1 MLEYSEPV
9 TKLIDEFKRLPG
21 IGQKTAQRLAFHVLR
36 MSEADVERFVGALE
50 EVKRRIVSC
59 SVCNNL
65 TDVDP
70 CRFCASTSRDRSM
83 ICVVEEPYN
92 LVAVEKTRSYHGLYH
107 VLHGSL
113 SPIRGLGPE
122 DLRLA
127 NLLPRLRPENNDG
140 VEVREVILATNPNT
154 EGEATA
160 SYISRLLKPL
170 GVRVTR
176 IAMGMPVGSDLEY
189 VDEVTMDKALANRH
203 EIWFK
208 VQGSKLSTGQKLFF
222 DMHKRPPRRY
232 P

>member
-9 TKLIDEFKRLPG
+9 TKLIDEFKRLPV
-21 IGQKTAQRLAFHVLR
+21 IGHKSAQRLAFHVLR
-36 MSEADVERFVGALE
+36 MTEADVERFVAALE
-50 EVKRRIVSC
+50 EVKRKIVSC
-59 SVCNNL
+59 TVCNNL
-65 TDVDP
+65 TDVEP
-70 CRFCASTSRDRSM
+70 CRFCASTARDRSM

-92 LVAVEKTRSYHGLYH
+92 LVAVEKTRSYNGLYH

-122 DLRLA
+122 DLRLQ

-203 EIWFK
+203 EI
-208 VQGSKLSTGQKLFF
+208 
-222 DMHKRPPRRY
+222 
-232 P
+232 

>member
-21 IGQKTAQRLAFHVLR
+21 IGQKSAQRLAFYILR
-36 MSEADVERFVGALE
+36 MSDADVTRFADALQ

-59 SVCNNL
+59 DVCNNL
-65 TDVDP
+65 TDVNP
-70 CRFCASTSRDRSM
+70 CRFCASPSRDRSV

-92 LVAVEKTRSYHGLYH
+92 LIAVEKTRSFQGLYH

-113 SPIRGLGPE
+113 SPIRGVNP
-122 DLRLA
+122 DNLRLQ
-127 NLLPRLRPENNDG
+127 NLLPRLRPENNEG
-140 VEVREVILATNPNT
+140 IEVREVILATNPT
-154 EGEATA
+154 MEGEATA
-160 SYISRLLKPL
+160 NYINRLLKPL

-203 EIWFK
+203 EI
-208 VQGSKLSTGQKLFF
+208 
-222 DMHKRPPRRY
+222 
-232 P
+232 

>member
-1 MLEYSEPV
+1 MLDYAEPV

-21 IGQKTAQRLAFHVLR
+21 IGHKTAQRLAFHILR
-36 MSEADVERFVGALE
+36 VPEADVERFVEALR
-50 EVKRRIVSC
+50 EVKRRIIFC

-70 CRFCASTSRDRSM
+70 CRFCASPGRDRSM

-92 LVAVEKTRSYHGLYH
+92 LVAVEKTRSYKGLYH

-113 SPIRGLGPE
+113 SPIRGLRPD
-122 DLRLA
+122 DLHLA
-127 NLLPRLRPENNDG
+127 NLLPRLKPENNDG
-140 VEVREVILATNPNT
+140 VEVQEVILATNPNT

-160 SYISRLLKPL
+160 NYISRLLKPL

-176 IAMGMPVGSDLEY
+176 IAMGMPVGCDLEY

-203 EIWFK
+203 EI
-208 VQGSKLSTGQKLFF
+208 
-222 DMHKRPPRRY
+222 
-232 P
+232 

>member
-1 MLEYSEPV
+1 MLDYAEPV

-21 IGQKTAQRLAFHVLR
+21 VGQKSAQRLAFHILR
-36 MSEADVERFVGALE
+36 MPEQDVARFVAAME
-50 EVKRRIVSC
+50 EVKRKIVFC
-59 SVCNNL
+59 TVCNNL

-70 CRFCASTSRDRSM
+70 CRFCSSSARDRSV

-113 SPIRGLGPE
+113 SPIRGMSPD
-122 DLRLA
+122 DLRLQ

-154 EGEATA
+154 EGEAPA

-189 VDEVTMDKALANRH
+189 VDGVTMDKALTNRH
-203 EIWFK
+203 EI
-208 VQGSKLSTGQKLFF
+208 
-222 DMHKRPPRRY
+222 
-232 P
+232 

>member
-1 MLEYSEPV
+1 MLDYAEPV

-21 IGQKTAQRLAFHVLR
+21 IGHKSAQRLAFHILR
-36 MSEADVERFVGALE
+36 TPEADVERFIEALR
-50 EVKRRIVSC
+50 EVKRRIIFC

-70 CRFCASTSRDRSM
+70 CRYCSSPGRDRSM

-92 LVAVEKTRSYHGLYH
+92 LVAVEKTRSYRGLYH

-113 SPIRGLGPE
+113 SPIRGISPD
-122 DLRLA
+122 DLHLA

-140 VEVREVILATNPNT
+140 VEVLEVILATNPNT

-160 SYISRLLKPL
+160 NYISRLLKPL

-203 EIWFK
+203 E
-208 VQGSKLSTGQKLFF
+208 
-222 DMHKRPPRRY
+222 M
-232 P
+232 

>member
-1 MLEYSEPV
+1 MLDYAESV

-21 IGQKTAQRLAFHVLR
+21 IGHKTAQRLAFYILR
-36 MSEADVERFVGALE
+36 VPEADVERFVEALR
-50 EVKRRIVSC
+50 EVKRRIIFC
-59 SVCNNL
+59 TVCNNL

-70 CRFCASTSRDRSM
+70 CRYCSNPSRDRSM

-92 LVAVEKTRSYHGLYH
+92 LVAVEKTRSYKGLYH

-113 SPIRGLGPE
+113 SPIRGLGPD
-122 DLRLA
+122 DLHLA
-127 NLLPRLRPENNDG
+127 NLLPRLKPENNDG

-160 SYISRLLKPL
+160 NYISRLLKPL
-170 GVRVTR
+170 GARVTR

-203 EIWFK
+203 EI
-208 VQGSKLSTGQKLFF
+208 
-222 DMHKRPPRRY
+222 
-232 P
+232 

>member
-1 MLEYSEPV
+1 MLEYAEPV

-21 IGQKTAQRLAFHVLR
+21 IGQKSAQRLAFHVLR
-36 MSEADVERFVGALE
+36 MTEADVERFIAALE
-50 EVKRRIVSC
+50 EVKRKITYC

-70 CRFCASTSRDRSM
+70 CRFCASPSRDRSV

-92 LVAVEKTRSYHGLYH
+92 LVAIEKTRSYHGLYH
-107 VLHGSL
+107 VLHGTL
-113 SPIRGLGPE
+113 SPIRGINPE
-122 DLRLA
+122 DLRLQ
-127 NLLPRLRPENNDG
+127 NLLPRLKPENNDG
-140 VEVREVILATNPNT
+140 VAIREVILATNPNT

-170 GVRVTR
+170 GLRVTR

-203 EIWFK
+203 EI
-208 VQGSKLSTGQKLFF
+208 
-222 DMHKRPPRRY
+222 
-232 P
+232 

>member
-1 MLEYSEPV
+1 MLDYAEPV

-21 IGQKTAQRLAFHVLR
+21 IGHKTAQRLAFHILR
-36 MSEADVERFVGALE
+36 TSEADVERFAAAMQ
-50 EVKRRIVSC
+50 EVKRSITQC

-70 CRFCASTSRDRSM
+70 CHYCTSPARDRSM
-83 ICVVEEPYN
+83 TCIIEEPFN
-92 LVAVEKTRSYHGLYH
+92 LVAVEKTRSYKGLYH
-107 VLHGSL
+107 VLHGTL
-113 SPIRGLGPE
+113 SPIRGLGPD
-122 DLRLA
+122 DLHLA
-127 NLLPRLRPENNDG
+127 NLLPRLKPENNDG

-189 VDEVTMDKALANRH
+189 VDEVTMDKAMANRH
-203 EIWFK
+203 E
-208 VQGSKLSTGQKLFF
+208 
-222 DMHKRPPRRY
+222 M
-232 P
+232 

>member
-21 IGQKTAQRLAFHVLR
+21 IGHKSAQRLAFHVLR
-36 MSEADVERFVGALE
+36 MTEADVERFVAALE
-50 EVKRRIVSC
+50 EVKRKIVSC
-59 SVCNNL
+59 TVCNNL

-70 CRFCASTSRDRSM
+70 CRFCSSTARDRSM

-92 LVAVEKTRSYHGLYH
+92 LVAVEKTRSYNGLYH

-122 DLRLA
+122 DLKLQ

-189 VDEVTMDKALANRH
+189 VDEVTMDKALTNRH
-203 EIWFK
+203 EI
-208 VQGSKLSTGQKLFF
+208 
-222 DMHKRPPRRY
+222 
-232 P
+232 

>member
-1 MLEYSEPV
+1 MLEYAEPV

-21 IGQKTAQRLAFHVLR
+21 VGQKSAQRLAFHVLR
-36 MSEADVERFVGALE
+36 MTEADVDRFTAAMQ
-50 EVKRRIVSC
+50 EVKRRIVFC
-59 SVCNNL
+59 TICNNL

-70 CRFCASTSRDRSM
+70 CRFCASTSRDRSL

-92 LVAVEKTRSYHGLYH
+92 LVAVEKTRSYNGLYH

-113 SPIRGLGPE
+113 SPIRGTGPE
-122 DLRLA
+122 DLRLQ

-140 VEVREVILATNPNT
+140 IEVREVILATNPNT

-203 EIWFK
+203 EI
-208 VQGSKLSTGQKLFF
+208 
-222 DMHKRPPRRY
+222 
-232 P
+232 